1 MVTDRLTSDR
11 VGGRRKGRAGP
22 PTLAVPGTATSSR
35 SAAAHYPPFPFTCTH
50 LVKGGLHPRPAHR
63 ATLNLLRWDFHAGTA
78 ADFFSLALV
87 AVLGATWEREPK
99 TKAK

>member
-35 SAAAHYPPFPFTCTH
+35 SAAAHYPPFLL
-50 LVKGGLHPRPAHR
+50 LVRI
-63 ATLNLLRWDFHAGTA
+63 LLREAYTRDLRT
-78 ADFFSLALV
+78 
-87 AVLGATWEREPK
+87 EQR
-99 TKAK
+99 